1 MFNQIINSENEDL
14 KKPLLSHDSPSL
26 KEKTLSQE
34 DEDEEEKSVSL

>member
-1 MFNQIINSENEDL
+1 MFNQIINSENDDL

-34 DEDEEEKSVSL
+34 DEEEKSVSL